1 MSFAYNASKLLT
13 VIRGNEF
20 NISSFVY
27 TDSLGTELS
36 HNGNLITL
44 TMLKDMVHGQHKVY
58 QQVLREQAFFN
69 LEIPSH
75 LSPDIDIEKLTEN
88 VQCKNTGYS
97 FLDDAQNDLTK
108 YRDSYGLWL
117 ISDPSRRERFTFW
130 DGSALVW
137 KPESCIDLLEAFRRC
152 ELELAPG
159 LIFSAGP
166 SARGTEFVRML
177 LRDLPGAPRNLGI
190 VLHHLSLNSTT
201 DKTSHQR
208 LVDHFVPHIPTREWA
223 LSLLRYLVI
232 VRPFAER
239 LVEALFA
246 HQPDILT
253 RYRHNLW
260 PGIRQT
266 MSSEDLSLQLGRIT
280 EKFLGRKYK
289 IKFWRSLTTVILQHS
304 EEDDV
309 RDIQKQYYSDTVNMH
324 STKMANTRYAGNT
337 GNMMGADSRII
348 AGCVQACIAW
358 HKRIGLVDPQS
369 PIPATTS
376 IAQSTSSTIA
386 PAPPSSSSSILK
398 QMKIFQDEALANIRA
413 TTTESMAE
421 ASRIYFPPPPPP
433 TGSNALRPL
442 SDVVIHPSRLQKFRS
457 FLGKPTAQWSCPE
470 QGVLLEHLI
479 HGKENILG
487 VLGTAAGKTT
497 LIMFLAQEYAQ
508 GKTIVVV
515 LPLAAL
521 HSDFHRRASQHN
533 LTVSKWKLNGKYNP
547 HAHIVTASIEDLK
560 QNDFI
565 KYVYFCSHLK
575 NVIIFLKVSLCKLP
589 TKKGYTASFLMKY
602 TRL

>member
-20 NISSFVY
+20 NLSSFVY

-36 HNGNLITL
+36 HHGNLITL
-44 TMLKDMVHGQHKVY
+44 TMIKDMIHGQHEKY
-58 QQVLREQAFFN
+58 QQVLREMAFFN
-69 LEIPSH
+69 QEIPSQ
-75 LSPDIDIEKLTEN
+75 LLPDIDIEKLTEN

-108 YRDSYGLWL
+108 YKDDYGLWL
-117 ISDPSRRERFTFW
+117 LSDPTRRDRFCYF
-130 DGSALVW
+130 DGSQLVW
-137 KPESCIDLLEAFRRC
+137 KPESCICLLENFRRC

-159 LIFSAGP
+159 LIFSSGP
-166 SARGTEFVRML
+166 SARGTEFTRML

-208 LVDHFVPHIPTREWA
+208 LVDHFVPHVPTREWS

-232 VRPFAER
+232 IRPFAEK

-246 HQPDILT
+246 HQPDVLT
-253 RYRHNLW
+253 RYRHYLW
-260 PGIRQT
+260 PGIKKT
-266 MSSEDLSLQLGRIT
+266 MTSEDLGLQLGRIT
-280 EKFLGRKYK
+280 EKALGRKYK
-289 IKFWRSLTTVILQHS
+289 IKFWRSLTTVIMQYS
-304 EEDDV
+304 GEDDG
-309 RDIQKQYYSDTVNMH
+309 DSDTQKQYYFDTVNMH

-337 GNMMGADSRII
+337 GNMMGADSRVI

-358 HKRIGLVDPQS
+358 HKRIGLIDEPALSSTTTGAQDQPKTSVIPQS
-369 PIPATTS
+369 A
-376 IAQSTSSTIA
+376 SSF
-386 PAPPSSSSSILK
+386 SILQ
-398 QMKIFQDEALANIRA
+398 QMKVFQDEALANIRA

-433 TGSNALRPL
+433 TGSNAIRPL
-442 SDVVIHPSRLQKFRS
+442 SDVVVHPSRLVKFRS

-479 HGKENILG
+479 YGKENILA

-497 LIMFLAQEYAQ
+497 LIVFLAHEYAK

-521 HSDFHRRASQHN
+521 HSDFHRRAVQHN
-533 LTVSKWKLNGKYNP
+533 LTVSKWNINGKFNP

-560 QNDFI
+560 HQDFI
-565 KYVYFCSHLK
+565 KYVFFIS
-575 NVIIFLKVSLCKLP
+575 
-589 TKKGYTASFLMKY
+589 
-602 TRL
+602 R

>member
-1 MSFAYNASKLLT
+1 VF
-13 VIRGNEF
+13 
-20 NISSFVY
+20 

-36 HNGNLITL
+36 HHGNLITL
-44 TMLKDMVHGQHKVY
+44 TMVKDMIHGQQKVY
-58 QQVLREQAFFN
+58 QQVLRELAFFN
-69 LEIPSH
+69 HEIPPH

-108 YRDSYGLWL
+108 YKDSYGLWL
-117 ISDPSRRERFTFW
+117 LSDPSRQERFTFW
-130 DGSALVW
+130 DGSSLVW
-137 KPESCIDLLEAFRRC
+137 KPESCIGLLENFRRC

-159 LIFSAGP
+159 LIFSCGP

-177 LRDLPGAPRNLGI
+177 LRDMAGAPRNVGI

-232 VRPFAER
+232 VRPFAEK

-246 HQPDILT
+246 HQPDVLT
-253 RYRHNLW
+253 RYHHYLW
-260 PGIRQT
+260 PGIKQT
-266 MSSEDLSLQLGRIT
+266 MTSEDLGLQLGRIT

-289 IKFWRSLTTVILQHS
+289 IKFWRSLTTVIMQYS
-304 EEDDV
+304 EEEDV
-309 RDIQKQYYSDTVNMH
+309 QNIQKQYYFDTVNMH

-337 GNMMGADSRII
+337 GNMMGADSRVI

-358 HKRIGLVDPQS
+358 HKRIGLIETQS
-369 PIPATTS
+369 SKPTAISTTS
-376 IAQSTSSTIA
+376 PPTTSNTLHSA
-386 PAPPSSSSSILK
+386 PSSSIMK
-398 QMKIFQDEALANIRA
+398 QMKMFQDEALANIRA

-421 ASRIYFPPPPPP
+421 ASRIFFPPPPPP
-433 TGSNALRPL
+433 TGSNSLRPL
-442 SDVVIHPSRLQKFRS
+442 SDVVVHPSRLVKFRS
-457 FLGKPTAQWSCPE
+457 FLGNPTAQWSCPE

-479 HGKENILG
+479 HGKENILA

-497 LIMFLAQEYAQ
+497 LIMFLAKEYAK

-521 HSDFHRRASQHN
+521 HSDFHRRAVQHN
-533 LTVSKWKLNGKYNP
+533 LTVTKWNFNGKFNP
-547 HAHIVTASIEDLK
+547 HAHIITASIEDLK
-560 QNDFI
+560 HQSFV
-565 KYVYFCSHLK
+565 KYV
-575 NVIIFLKVSLCKLP
+575 
-589 TKKGYTASFLMKY
+589 SFLIS
-602 TRL
+602 LE